1 MSQIHKHSIPANI
14 AEHTLINPQ
23 MYREL
28 YQRSVKDPDGFWA
41 EYGKIIDW
49 MKPYSKVKTHH
60 SILVMSVSVGSKTV
74 L

>member
-28 YQRSVKDPDGFWA
+28 YQRSVSDPEGFWA
-41 EYGKIIDW
+41 EYGKLLI
-49 MKPYSKVKTHH
+49 
-60 SILVMSVSVGSKTV
+60 G
-74 L
+74 